1 METNELSIVITTF
14 KSELKIFTCLDA
26 IPSNVKTIVVENS
39 NDESFKKDIEKKY
52 KNVNCILTGE
62 NKGYA
67 KANNIGLSKVKT
79 EFALVLNP
87 DAILEINAIE
97 NFLKTAIRY
106 NDFWII
112 GPGNDQG
119 VSLNF
124 KNSDTIQV
132 NNLKG
137 FAILLGAGMLIGFGA
152 RYAGGCTSGHA
163 ITGLSSLQF
172 PSLLAVIGFFIG
184 GIIATWFIIP
194 ILFS

>member
-26 IPSNVKTIVVENS
+26 IPSNIKTIVVENS
-39 NDESFKKDIEKKY
+39 NNESFKKDIEKKY

-67 KANNIGLSKVKT
+67 RANNIGLSKVKT

-119 VSLNF
+119 VNLNF

-137 FAILLGAGMLIGFGA
+137 FAIFLNI
-152 RYAGGCTSGHA
+152 
-163 ITGLSSLQF
+163 
-172 PSLLAVIGFFIG
+172 PSLKVNSLTKTFFY
-184 GIIATWFIIP
+184 
-194 ILFS
+194 ILKK